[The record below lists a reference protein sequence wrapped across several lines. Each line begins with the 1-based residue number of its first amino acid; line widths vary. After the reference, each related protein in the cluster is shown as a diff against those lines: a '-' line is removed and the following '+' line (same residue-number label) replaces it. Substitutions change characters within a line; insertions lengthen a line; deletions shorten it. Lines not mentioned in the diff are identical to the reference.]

1 MKNCSGTQ
9 WGRSRSEL
17 GLIAILISCGLQYSS
32 LSRSKLLCCPHRSDR
47 SRLSWVCHYT
57 QWLHV
62 FFTAK
67 MLVYK
72 ANGCYSAKLNNKLD
86 ALTDGIYAITPITVA
101 TAKSIL
107 LSQGCTVRVHPLSSK
122 LPPPSLT
129 PKFLHRNFSVVWTP
143 CSGHFLHV
151 VLVSFWFNTIV
162 NCVRKHVHKKLL

>member
-1 MKNCSGTQ
+1 VACNTVAYLGRNCFAVLTD
-9 WGRSRSEL
+9 
-17 GLIAILISCGLQYSS
+17 LIEVGCLEYVTTLNGFMF
-32 LSRSKLLCCPHRSDR
+32 
-47 SRLSWVCHYT
+47 
-57 QWLHV
+57 

-72 ANGCYSAKLNNKLD
+72 DNGCYSAKLNNKLD

-129 PKFLHRNFSVVWTP
+129 PKFLHRNFSVM
-143 CSGHFLHV
+143 
-151 VLVSFWFNTIV
+151 
-162 NCVRKHVHKKLL
+162 